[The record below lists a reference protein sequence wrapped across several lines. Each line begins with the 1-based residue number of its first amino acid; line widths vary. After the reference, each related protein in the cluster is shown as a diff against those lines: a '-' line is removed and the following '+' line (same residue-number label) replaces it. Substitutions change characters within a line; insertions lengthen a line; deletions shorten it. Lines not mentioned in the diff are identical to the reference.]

1 MLLNFQHAICIQR
14 NYTTHSIY
22 SRRETLP
29 FQLWLGSNFHHSSWE
44 FSPYLFSC
52 NSCSSLAGHKSWE
65 NCMQTLVCQ
74 LLWIVTPCSVEQG
87 LYGCGILHVGSPRFI
102 FCPCI
107 TMPWS
112 KLTDYLHVSCVFT
125 LEKYLLVVMC
135 SEILCCLVQIYWDP
149 MRR

>member
-1 MLLNFQHAICIQR
+1 MLYVYKEITRPTPYIREEKHFHFNFDLVQILIIVHE
-14 NYTTHSIY
+14 S
-22 SRRETLP
+22 
-29 FQLWLGSNFHHSSWE
+29 FHHIYFHATLVLVW
-44 FSPYLFSC
+44 P
-52 NSCSSLAGHKSWE
+52 GHKSWE

-125 LEKYLLVVMC
+125 LEKYLFVVMC
-135 SEILCCLVQIYWDP
+135 SEILCCLVLIYWDP